1 MGSAVASML
10 SKNGVHCFLV
20 GRSQEKLND
29 IFSNCYSYGNP
40 CFIFS
45 CDISDMTEIKQCSE
59 NAIKS
64 LGGLNYLIHCAGD
77 YNKALA
83 DECDLEIWD
92 KILDINLRSTYH
104 FVRNVL
110 QEINKNSGGAVIRI
124 NSRDAP
130 HAGIGIQTTQK
141 RAIDGYM
148 EVLFDAMALRTFTYN
163 FTFAPKS
170 KEEQDEVHKIIKL
183 FRFHQA
189 PEHRSDHSMFLG
201 LPSEFDIHYM
211 YQGSAEGEESGEN
224 QFYNKIA
231 TCVLTSCDV
240 NYTPNGVK
248 SFADGAP
255 TRITMGLTFA
265 ETEAL
270 TKEKIQQGY

>member
-1 MGSAVASML
+1 MNNLIGKKALIIGASGGMGSAVASML

-20 GRSQEKLND
+20 GRSKEKLNEV
-29 IFSNCYSYGNP
+29 FSSCSSYGTP
-40 CFIFS
+40 CFMFS
-45 CDISDMTEIKQCSE
+45 CDISDMTEIKQCSD

-92 KILDINLRSTYH
+92 KIIDINLRSTYH

-130 HAGIGIQTTQK
+130 HTGIGIQTSQK

-148 EVLFDAMALRTFTYN
+148 EVLFEDIREYGTKVCTINPGFVNTSMVNPERLNPELMMQPSDIAEVVN
-163 FTFAPKS
+163 FVLNTSETACPT
-170 KEEQDEVHKIIKL
+170 EILIQP
-183 FRFHQA
+183 Q
-189 PEHRSDHSMFLG
+189 RS
-201 LPSEFDIHYM
+201 PW
-211 YQGSAEGEESGEN
+211 
-224 QFYNKIA
+224 K
-231 TCVLTSCDV
+231 
-240 NYTPNGVK
+240 K
-248 SFADGAP
+248 ADMH
-255 TRITMGLTFA
+255 I
-265 ETEAL
+265 
-270 TKEKIQQGY
+270 